1 MDVPL
6 WFPIAIAWGA
16 AVAEIPTTDAATA
29 VVARTF
35 LITIYPS
42 RSGVPVS
49 GAPWSTHFRGSG
61 FAVSPECHE
70 TNRHISLTLSRVA
83 LPGLLGI
90 RKAGTECV
98 PAFAAEAPPGHGP
111 DLKRRMVIRG

>member
-1 MDVPL
+1 MPT
-6 WFPIAIAWGA
+6 AIAWGA
-16 AVAEIPTTDAATA
+16 TAAEMPTMDAATA

-49 GAPWSTHFRGSG
+49 GALWSTRFWGCG

-70 TNRHISLTLSRVA
+70 TIDTYHWTRAVFSLR
-83 LPGLLGI
+83 
-90 RKAGTECV
+90 GTIWHLKGRYEESV
-98 PAFAAEAPPGHGP
+98 PAFGIESPALAGRCSSA
-111 DLKRRMVIRG
+111 V